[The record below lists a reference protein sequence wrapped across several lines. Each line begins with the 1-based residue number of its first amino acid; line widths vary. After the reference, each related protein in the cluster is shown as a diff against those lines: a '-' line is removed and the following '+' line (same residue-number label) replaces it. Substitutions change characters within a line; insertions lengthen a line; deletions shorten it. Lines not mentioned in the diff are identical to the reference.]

1 MLRLFVATFFVAAL
15 ASAQT
20 IVIEHARLIDGNGGT
35 PIEDSTMIVEDGRI
49 TYVGSAADANIPDG
63 VQRLNM
69 RGKTIV
75 PGIINMHGHVGSTKG
90 LVQDAE
96 NFTRESVIANLRTYA
111 SYGVTTTT
119 SMGTGG
125 DGMIEYRN
133 ERERDEYQSARV
145 LTALQG
151 FTAIGG
157 YPTKVPGVKGVAQ
170 EISTAQQAI
179 DGVNTIADKGANLA
193 KMWID
198 THHGEYPKLAP
209 ELREAI
215 INQANLRRLIP
226 FAHVYELNDAKH
238 LAKAGIQILG
248 HSVRDADVDDE
259 LIGLLIGGNVTYVS
273 TLMRE
278 YTTFIYGTGAPW
290 INDPY
295 FTRSV
300 TASTVQG
307 VKTQMK
313 AAQAPA
319 EVQRQGKQD
328 LRMAMKNLKTLH
340 DAGVRVGFGTDT
352 GPPARFPGFFEHEE
366 AAMMVDAG
374 LTPMDVIVAWS
385 KTNSMGLEIDGDYGT
400 LEAGK
405 VADFVILNRNPLDNI
420 RNTRSIHRVY
430 MGGRRFRW

>member
-1 MLRLFVATFFVAAL
+1 MLRLFITTFFVVAL

-20 IVIEHARLIDGNGGT
+20 IVVEHARLIDGNGGT
-35 PIEDSTMIVEDGRI
+35 PIEDSALIVEDGRI
-49 TYVGSAADANIPDG
+49 TYIGPHDGASIPEG

-69 RGKTIV
+69 GGKTIV

-90 LVQDAE
+90 LVQAAE

-119 SMGTGG
+119 SMGTGA
-125 DGMIEYRN
+125 DAMIEYRN
-133 ERERDEYQSARV
+133 QRARDEFQSARV

-157 YPTKVPGVKGVAQ
+157 YPTLVPGVKGVAQ
-170 EISTAQQAI
+170 EISTAEQATQL
-179 DGVNTIADKGANLA
+179 VNVLADKGADLV

-215 INQANLRRLIP
+215 IDQANLRRLIP
-226 FAHVYELNDAKH
+226 FAHVYELGDAKH
-238 LAKAGIQILG
+238 LAGAGIRILG

-259 LIGLLIGGNVTYVS
+259 LISLLIKGNVTYVA

-278 YTTFIYGTGAPW
+278 QTTFIYGTGAPW
-290 INDPY
+290 IDDPY

-300 TASTVQG
+300 SASTIQG
-307 VKTQMK
+307 VKTATK

-328 LRMAMKNLKTLH
+328 LAMAMKNLKTLH
-340 DAGVRVGFGTDT
+340 DAGVRIGFGTDT
-352 GPPARFPGFFEHEE
+352 GPPARFPGFFEHLE
-366 AAMMVDAG
+366 AEKMVEAG

-385 KTNSMGLEIDGDYGT
+385 KTNSMGLEIEDDFGT
-400 LEAGK
+400 LESGK
-405 VADFVILNRNPLDNI
+405 VADFLILNRNPLDDI

-430 MGGRRFRW
+430 MGGQRFR